1 MIVKIFMSTYLT
13 TDSMSCCPID
23 MFELSGGKNSLASYF
38 RRIQF
43 SFSSLV
49 DVGTENDKKN
59 N

>member
-1 MIVKIFMSTYLT
+1 
-13 TDSMSCCPID
+13 MSCCPID